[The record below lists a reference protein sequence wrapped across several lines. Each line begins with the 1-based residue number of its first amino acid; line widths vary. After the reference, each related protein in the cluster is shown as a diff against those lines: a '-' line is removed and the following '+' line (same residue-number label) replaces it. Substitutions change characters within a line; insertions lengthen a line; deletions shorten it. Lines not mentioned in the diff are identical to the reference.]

1 MKKYLLFLIG
11 FFFYALSLGQSS
23 GFEHPDTNGT
33 AEQVTEGNDALE
45 PSLINQENEQPLPF
59 YFPEDSMRKIR
70 AQKDYQYMKRLD
82 SLLRNLKFDLQQT
95 PEKKSTSIFD
105 LSLVKI
111 LLWGLALFAV
121 LYMLYQLFAGR
132 QSLFSANKQ
141 LDTTTPEED
150 KPEKGLSLLILAQ
163 QAADRGEY
171 RLAIRYQYVYLL
183 RLLAEKQMI
192 VLLPQKTN
200 AQYLS
205 EVKQRPFSE
214 AFAKL
219 TLQYEYVWYGG
230 FTLTRE
236 QFDLI
241 ASGFRKFISTWL

>member
-1 MKKYLLFLIG
+1 M
-11 FFFYALSLGQSS
+11 
-23 GFEHPDTNGT
+23 
-33 AEQVTEGNDALE
+33 E

-214 AFAKL
+214 ALAKL